1 MGNLE
6 RIKELISIL
15 NNASYAYYQNDN
27 PIMSDKKYDDLYDEL
42 SLLEKNTGIVLGGSP
57 THKVQGYILDGL
69 NKVKHS
75 KPMLSADKTKDISEI
90 KKFIGNQKCI
100 GSWKED
106 GLTIVLRYKNG
117 EFVQAITRGLGDIGE
132 DVTHT
137 MRMCKNIPMKIP
149 YCADIQVR
157 GEGLISWNEFDRIN
171 RNLEEPYKHPRNLAA
186 GTVRQLDSNVAK
198 SRNIIFKAFELVQ
211 DDLYDNPVTREQV
224 MNIGETFKY
233 LEELGFDVVE
243 HEAVTQDNVEDFIQK
258 FNPENYDLPVD
269 GLIFT
274 YDDYAYGKKKGTTSK
289 FPLNIMA
296 LKWEDELY
304 ETVLRDVEW
313 NTSKTGLINPVAI
326 FDKII
331 MDGAETTR
339 ATLHNISY
347 IEDLKLGI
355 GDTITVYKA
364 NKIIPKVHENL
375 TKSNTLTI
383 PDKCPC
389 CGHHAKIHNENGSK
403 TLHCVNP
410 DCKAKLFSKLV
421 HAVSKNALNIDG
433 LSESTLEKFINLSW
447 ISSIKDIYHLSDYE
461 KQMKS
466 LEGFGKKSVDKLLE
480 SVEKSRHTTLQRLLY
495 AQSIPLIGK
504 SATKDISK
512 HCCDDIQA
520 FVGLMNENYKFTCID
535 GFGTEMQKSLTNW
548 WENNRDMFEDLMR
561 EFTFDSYT
569 IISDVTQNTLQDKIF
584 VITGKLHKFANRD
597 TLVEKIESLGGKV
610 SGSVSVKT
618 NYLINNDT
626 ESSSSKNMKAKKL
639 NIPIISEEDFLK
651 MVGE

>member
-1 MGNLE
+1 MDKLK
-6 RIKELISIL
+6 RIKELILIL
-15 NNASYAYYQNDN
+15 NKASYAYYQNDN
-27 PIMSDKKYDDLYDEL
+27 PIMSDKAYDDLYDEL
-42 SLLEKNTGIVLGGSP
+42 SMLEDNTGIVLSGSP
-57 THKVQGYILDGL
+57 TQKVQGYVLDGL
-69 NKVKHS
+69 EKVEHS

-90 KKFIGNQKCI
+90 KKFVGNQKCI

-117 EFVQAITRGLGDIGE
+117 VFTQAITRGLGDIGE

-137 MRMCKNIPMKIP
+137 MKMCKNIPMKIP
-149 YCADIQVR
+149 YYADIEVR
-157 GEGLISWNEFDRIN
+157 GEGVISWEDFDKIN
-171 RNLEEPYKHPRNLAA
+171 KNLEEPYKHPRNLAA

-198 SRNIIFKAFELVQ
+198 DRNVIFKAFELVQ
-211 DDLYDNPVTREQV
+211 DNTYENPDTRDQL
-224 MNIGETFKY
+224 MNIGESFNY
-233 LEELGFDVVE
+233 LEEIGFDVVE
-243 HEAVTQDNVEDFIQK
+243 HEEVTKDNVEDFIQK
-258 FNPENYDLPVD
+258 FNPENYYLPVD

-274 YDDYAYGKKKGTTSK
+274 YDDYLYGKQKGTTSK
-289 FPLNIMA
+289 FPLNIKA

-375 TKSNTLTI
+375 TKSNTLVI

-389 CGHHAKIHNENGSK
+389 CGYKTEIHNENGSK

-410 DCKAKLFSKLV
+410 DCKAQLSSKLV
-421 HAVSKNALNIDG
+421 HAVSRNALNIDG
-433 LSESTLEKFINLSW
+433 LSESTLEKFINLGW
-447 ISSIKDIYHLSDYE
+447 VSSIKDIYRLSNYE

-466 LEGFGKKSVDKLLE
+466 LEGFGKKSVDKLVE
-480 SVEKSRHTTLQRLLY
+480 SIEKSKHTTLQRFLY

-512 HCCDDIQA
+512 LCNDSIRT
-520 FVGLMNENYKFTCID
+520 FLKLIGENYSFTSIE
-535 GFGTEMQKSLTNW
+535 GFGDTMNDSLYKW
-548 WENNRDMFEDLMR
+548 WRKNAD
-561 EFTFDSYT
+561 EFVLLAKIMTFDSN
-569 IISDVTQNTLQDKIF
+569 IKISQVTQNRLLNQIF
-584 VITGKLHKFANRD
+584 VITGKLEHFSNRNE
-597 TLVEKIESLGGKV
+597 LVEKIESLGGKV
-610 SGSVSVKT
+610 SGSVSAKT

-626 ESSSSKNMKAKKL
+626 ESSSSKNKKAKSL
-639 NIPIISEEDFLK
+639 NIPIISEADFLEIIK
-651 MVGE
+651 

>member
-1 MGNLE
+1 MNNLA

-42 SLLEKNTGIVLGGSP
+42 SLLEKNTGIILGGSP

-69 NKVKHS
+69 DKVKHS

-137 MRMCKNIPMKIP
+137 MRTCKNIPMKIP
-149 YCADIQVR
+149 YCTDIQVR
-157 GEGLISWNEFDRIN
+157 GEGLISWEEFDRIN
-171 RNLEEPYKHPRNLAA
+171 ENLEEPYKHPRNLAS
-186 GTVRQLDSNVAK
+186 GTVRQLDSKVAK

-211 DDLYDNPVTREQV
+211 DDIYDNPITRNQL
-224 MNIGETFKY
+224 MNIGESFNY
-233 LEELGFDVVE
+233 LEELGLDVVE
-243 HEAVTQDNVEDFIQK
+243 HEEVTQDNVEEFIQK
-258 FNPENYDLPVD
+258 FNPENYYLPVD

-274 YDDYAYGKKKGTTSK
+274 YDDYVYGKQKGATSK
-289 FPLNIMA
+289 FPLNIKA

-326 FDKII
+326 YDKII

-347 IEDLKLGI
+347 IEDLKLGV

-375 TKSNTLTI
+375 TKSNTLVI

-389 CGHHAKIHNENGSK
+389 CGHHAEIHKENGSK

-410 DCKAKLFSKLV
+410 DCKAQLSSKLV
-421 HAVSKNALNIDG
+421 HAVSRNALNIDG
-433 LSESTLEKFINLSW
+433 LSESTLEKLINLGW
-447 ISSIKDIYHLSDYE
+447 ISSIKDIYHLSDYSY
-461 KQMKS
+461 KMKS

-480 SVEKSRHTTLQRLLY
+480 SIEKSRTTTLQRLLY
-495 AQSIPLIGK
+495 AQSIPLVGK

-512 HCCDDIQA
+512 HCCDDIQT
-520 FVGLMNENYKFTCID
+520 FVGLMDEDYKFTCID

-548 WENNRDMFEDLMR
+548 WKTNREMLEELMR
-561 EFTFDSYT
+561 EFTFESCT
-569 IISDVTQNTLQDKIF
+569 KISDVTQNTLQDKIF
-584 VITGKLHKFANRD
+584 CITGKLQKFTNRD
-597 TLVEKIESLGGKV
+597 TLVKKIESLGGKV
-610 SGSVSVKT
+610 NGSVSAKT
-618 NYLINNDT
+618 DFLVNNDT
-626 ESSSSKNMKAKKL
+626 ESNSSKNVKAKKL
-639 NIPIISEEDFLK
+639 GIPIISEDDFLK
-651 MVGE
+651 MIGE